1 MKEINNK
8 DIDPESLYP
17 HDLANLANKKLEELA
32 DGYRD
37 IPRELE
43 RPIRYCLLSGG
54 KRIRPV
60 LAMAAAASLGRDPE
74 YVLPAACAIEFIHS
88 YSLIHDDLPAIDD
101 DDLRRGKPSCHR
113 KFGEDIAILTGD
125 ALFAEAFSI
134 ILREQQGTPHRLIQ
148 AMREI
153 TEASGASGMVAGQVT
168 DVSSSRH
175 RMSRQS
181 LEKMHTNKTARL
193 IAASITASAILCGAE
208 KKVLEKYRE
217 YGMNTGLAFQ
227 ITDDILDITSSS
239 MVTGKTAGKD
249 KKQAKNTYPL
259 LWGIEQSKKI
269 AADKI
274 HKALEVLEQS
284 GTDNLLMKNIA
295 QFILIRRS

>member
-17 HDLANLANKKLEELA
+17 HDLAHMANTKLEELA
-32 DGYRD
+32 DCYRD

-60 LAMAAAASLGRDPE
+60 LAMASAASLGKDPD
-74 YVLPAACAIEFIHS
+74 YVLPIACAIEFIHS

-125 ALFAEAFSI
+125 ALFAEAFNI
-134 ILREQQGTPHRLIQ
+134 ILGKQQGTPARLIK

-153 TEASGASGMVAGQVT
+153 AEASGASGMVAGQVI
-168 DVSSSRH
+168 DVSASRH
-175 RMSRQS
+175 RISRER
-181 LEKMHTNKTARL
+181 LEEMHTNKTARL
-193 IAASITASAILCGAE
+193 ITASITAPAILCGAK

-217 YGMNTGLAFQ
+217 YGINIGLAFQ

-249 KKQAKNTYPL
+249 KAQAKNTYPL
-259 LWGIEQSKKI
+259 LWGIERSRKI
-269 AADKI
+269 AAEKI
-274 HKALEVLEQS
+274 HKALEALEQS